1 VGLEAI
7 TECGWLNDL
16 ERPLIQYPLTCEDRF
31 TRMSQPRIHPKTSS
45 RAFLSLGRLIVFD
58 ATERLDGFE

>member
-31 TRMSQPRIHPKTSS
+31 TRVSAANSSQ
-45 RAFLSLGRLIVFD
+45 D
-58 ATERLDGFE
+58 